1 MSILFAPCQLWPN
14 FVDFLYLLCMLLL
27 VTITNSDNT
36 NTGSLQLTPTT
47 QQKLL
52 RKLENA
58 RTVPISIWRWI
69 CTKLFLWVGFFQKY
83 FYEAD
88 LDKRRMFSYLHFY
101 EKQSRWCQTNISNKK
116 ASNLPKKVFSPMSV
130 QHSVSACIHSDLSCE
145 VYYAIARWLILRK
158 FGVNNAKKEH
168 LFCCFNSA

>member
-52 RKLENA
+52 QKLENA
-58 RTVPISIWRWI
+58 RTVPIYIWRWI
-69 CTKLFLWVGFFQKY
+69 WTKVFLWGGLGQRY

-116 ASNLPKKVFSPMSV
+116 ASNFVQKSCHQTTIKSGKMHWKSFSSRECAAL
-130 QHSVSACIHSDLSCE
+130 QNACIQSSLYMMQLLTAAD
-145 VYYAIARWLILRK
+145 
-158 FGVNNAKKEH
+158 
-168 LFCCFNSA
+168 